1 MTSPLIGYANKLILR
16 LDQEAAAEDEGNF
29 NPDVD
34 VRDYDAVAQSLPV
47 FCVSSRAFQKLSGRL
62 QKDDFNNSGFQSKED
77 TEVPQLQSHARKL
90 TEASRAANGRR
101 FLNDLARL
109 LNSMTMW
116 ATNDGTRLNMSNGDK
131 RGGEIRLHK
140 LLQGLDKVRHALF
153 CNPQPTSGS

>member
-1 MTSPLIGYANKLILR
+1 LTTSLLTGCANNPILR

-29 NPDVD
+29 NPDID

-62 QKDDFNNSGFQSKED
+62 QKDDFSNSGFQSKED

-90 TEASRAANGRR
+90 TEASRAASGRR

-116 ATNDGTRLNMSNGDK
+116 ATNDGTRLNMSNGGK
-131 RGGEIRLHK
+131 RGGEMRLNK
-140 LLQGLDKVRHALF
+140 LIHGLDKVRHALF
-153 CNPQPTSGS
+153 CNP